1 MEKNGR
7 HLTREKVKYA
17 NASFC
22 VFVYRKMT
30 RTGLPHSVKSCH
42 SLTFIHKQKKK
53 SFRALGVLEAPY
65 VCRNPIRDDFVLIL
79 ENSFSE
85 PSELGLEV
93 GSQESLIRK
102 YYYVLHTK
110 KKHLMKTSLSM
121 TLFYYR
127 ILHYCITII
136 HYFVCSATMPM
147 NPPKIE
153 RERNLCCS
161 CNSRSSSPLPK

>member
-110 KKHLMKTSLSM
+110 KPFDEDFTEHDIVLLSNSSLLHNYNS
-121 TLFYYR
+121 LFC
-127 ILHYCITII
+127 LLSHN
-136 HYFVCSATMPM
+136 A
-147 NPPKIE
+147 NEPPENRE
-153 RERNLCCS
+153 REKSL
-161 CNSRSSSPLPK
+161 LQLQ